1 MVADFHLYTTTGP
14 IFTFPASNITQVEL
28 KQEQQGMGPQGK

>member
-1 MVADFHLYTTTGP
+1 MYNDRQHGP
-14 IFTFPASNITQVEL
+14 IFTFPATNITQVEL